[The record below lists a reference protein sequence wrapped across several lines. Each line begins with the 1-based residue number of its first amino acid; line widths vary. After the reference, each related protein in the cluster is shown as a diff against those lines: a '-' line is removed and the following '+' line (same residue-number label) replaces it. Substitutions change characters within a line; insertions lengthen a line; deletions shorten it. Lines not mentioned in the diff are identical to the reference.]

1 MKIKFRRLKIMAV
14 TKQLDTTT
22 LCIEVQKGVDNK
34 KSFNDVRATATPDDV
49 YAVADAIK
57 GVLSASTRNYLLN
70 ESSVLNN
77 Q

>member
-1 MKIKFRRLKIMAV
+1 MAV

-22 LCIEVQKGVDNK
+22 LCIEVQKGVDKAGDAIYGK
-34 KSFNDVRATATPDDV
+34 KSYDDIRATANVEDV

-57 GVLSASTRNYLLN
+57 NVLAADTRNYLLN
-70 ESSVLNN
+70 ESSILNN

>member
-1 MKIKFRRLKIMAV
+1 MAV
-14 TKQLDTTT
+14 TKKLDTTT
-22 LCIEVQKGVDNK
+22 LCIEIQKGVDKAGDAIYNK
-34 KSFNDVRATATPDDV
+34 RSFNDVRATATPDDV

>member
-1 MKIKFRRLKIMAV
+1 MAV

-22 LCIEVQKGVDNK
+22 LCIEFQKGVDKAGDAIYNK
-34 KSFNDVRATATPDDV
+34 KSFNDVRAAANVEDV

-57 GVLSASTRNYLLN
+57 SVLSANTRNYLLN

>member
-1 MKIKFRRLKIMAV
+1 MAV
-14 TKQLDTTT
+14 TKKLDTTT
-22 LCIEVQKGVDNK
+22 LCIEVQKGVDKAGDAIYGK
-34 KSFNDVRATATPDDV
+34 KSYNDVRATATVEDV

-57 GVLSASTRNYLLN
+57 NVLAADTRNYLLN